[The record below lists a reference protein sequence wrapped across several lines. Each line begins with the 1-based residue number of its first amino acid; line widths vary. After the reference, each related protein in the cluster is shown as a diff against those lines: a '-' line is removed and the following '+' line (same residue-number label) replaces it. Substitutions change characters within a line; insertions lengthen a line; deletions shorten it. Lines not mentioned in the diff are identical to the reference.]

1 MAFKNLSYLILLIS
15 LYLSLSLSKPNN
27 HRHQTTLPPTP
38 APTPS
43 PLPTP
48 FSTTQL
54 PPSQTLGQWALLQ
67 KTIGIS
73 AMHMQLLYNNRLI
86 IFDRTNFGLSNL
98 SLPSDTKCR
107 YNDELKNIDCTAH
120 SVSYD
125 TALNTFRPLS
135 VQTDFWC
142 SSASVL
148 PDGTLLQTGGYL
160 TGANKIRSFTPCDD
174 EKCDWIEFERNLT
187 VQRWYA
193 TNQILPD
200 GRIIIVGGRR
210 AFSYEFFPKNQ
221 EDGTLKNVFNL
232 SFLLQTSDSKEENNL
247 YPFVHI
253 LPDGNL
259 FIFANQRS
267 ILFDY
272 SNHRVL
278 KEYPVIPDA
287 KRSYPSTGSS
297 VLLPFKLVSGE
308 VLPEA
313 EVMICGGSYGGAYL
327 KARVGHY
334 VAASTSC
341 GRLKVSDP
349 DPKWVMEEMPM
360 GRVMPDMLLV
370 PTGDVVIINGAGR
383 GTGGWENADDPVLY
397 PVLYSSNVD
406 DPKKRFTVMNPTTI
420 PRMYHSAAALLP
432 DGRILVGGSNPHV
445 RYNFTDVKF
454 PTELSLESFSP
465 PYLAADLRYLQ
476 PSIISVEY
484 PSDYGQQFSVMF
496 SLGPDIRN
504 GEINVVMIAPSFTT
518 HSFAMNQRL
527 LVLDSSDVQQLS
539 DVAYKASVFA
549 PPSRNVAPPGYY
561 MLFVVHEGVP
571 SHCVWIKMNL

>member
-1 MAFKNLSYLILLIS
+1 MAFKNLSYLIILLSI
-15 LYLSLSLSKPNN
+15 YLSLSLSKPN
-27 HRHQTTLPPTP
+27 HHHHHQTTLPPTP
-38 APTPS
+38 S
-43 PLPTP
+43 PLSPP
-48 FSTTQL
+48 L

-67 KTIGIS
+67 KTIGVS
-73 AMHMQLLYNNRLI
+73 AMHMQLLYNNKII

-98 SLPSDTKCR
+98 SLPSDSQCR
-107 YNDELKNIDCTAH
+107 YNDELKNMDCTAH

-125 TALNTFRPLS
+125 IALNTFRPLI

-174 EKCDWIEFERNLT
+174 EKCDWIELVTNLT

-210 AFSYEFFPKNQ
+210 AFNYEFFPKNQ
-221 EDGTLKNVFNL
+221 EDGTLNNVFNL
-232 SFLLQTSDSKEENNL
+232 LFLQETTDSKEENNL
-247 YPFVHI
+247 YPFLHV

-297 VLLPFKLVSGE
+297 VLLPLKLVSGE
-308 VLPEA
+308 SLPEA

-327 KARVGHY
+327 KAKVGDY
-334 VAASTSC
+334 VAASSSC

-370 PTGDVVIINGAGR
+370 PTGDVVILNGAGR
-383 GTGGWENADDPVLY
+383 GTAGWEKGDDPILY

-420 PRMYHSAAALLP
+420 PRMYHSAATLLP

-445 RYNFTDVKF
+445 HYNFTDVKY
-454 PTELSLESFSP
+454 PTELSLEAFSP
-465 PYLAADLRYLQ
+465 PYLAADLRHLQ

-496 SLGPDIRN
+496 SLGPEIRN
-504 GEINVVMIAPSFTT
+504 GVINVVMIAPSFTT

-527 LVLDSSDVQQLS
+527 LVLDSTDVQQLS

-571 SHCVWIKMNL
+571 SHCVWIKMSL